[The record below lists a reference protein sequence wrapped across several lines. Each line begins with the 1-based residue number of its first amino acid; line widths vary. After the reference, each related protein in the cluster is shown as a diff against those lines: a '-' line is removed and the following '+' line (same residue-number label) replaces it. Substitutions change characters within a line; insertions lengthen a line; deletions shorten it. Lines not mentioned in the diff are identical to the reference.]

1 VKPTVVVTVLA
12 AVLAIAAGVAIA
24 GLPSTPPGAD
34 VRVLEVPTVETRPSE
49 TFAPLD
55 IEPTVTTTTT
65 IPTTPIA
72 STTTAVTSTS
82 TTTTDAPASTTTTS
96 TTPTSTTTT
105 EPTDTSGVFVETGD
119 ILRSR
124 DELNVATANASA
136 QAGVATAHAE
146 LLQGEGYAGVSPVD
160 SEPSATSAVYYEP
173 GFELEA
179 ARLATDLGWDPIGL
193 APMAD
198 LPTLL
203 TDQTFQLV
211 ALVGLDRA

>member
-34 VRVLEVPTVETRPSE
+34 VRVLAVPTIDTR
-49 TFAPLD
+49 
-55 IEPTVTTTTT
+55 PTVTLA
-65 IPTTPIA
+65 PIDVEPI
-72 STTTAVTSTS
+72 STTTVPPTSTSAAPASTS
-82 TTTTDAPASTTTTS
+82 TTTTDAVVQRSTTT

-105 EPTDTSGVFVETGD
+105 TSIPDTVD
-119 ILRSR
+119 ALRAR

-136 QAGVATAHAE
+136 SGGVATSHAE
-146 LLQGEGYAGVSPVD
+146 ILRARGYTTVNPVD
-160 SEPSATSAVYYEP
+160 SEPSPNSAVYYEP

-179 ARLATDLGWDPIGL
+179 SRLATDLGWDPIGL
-193 APMAD
+193 APMSE

-203 TDQTFQLV
+203 TDQTFELV

>member
-1 VKPTVVVTVLA
+1 MKPTVVVTVLA

-34 VRVLEVPTVETRPSE
+34 VRVLEVPAVETRPIE
-49 TFAPLD
+49 TLAPLN
-55 IEPTVTTTTT
+55 IEPTATTTTA
-65 IPTTPIA
+65 PRA
-72 STTTAVTSTS
+72 STTTTATSSS
-82 TTTTDAPASTTTTS
+82 TTTPDAPAATTTTTS
-96 TTPTSTTTT
+96 TTTAPPSA
-105 EPTDTSGVFVETGD
+105 DGNFLETGD
-119 ILRSR
+119 TLRPR
-124 DELNVATANASA
+124 PELSVATANASA

-146 LLQGEGYAGVSPVD
+146 ELQGLGYTDVSPVD

-193 APMAD
+193 APMAQ
-198 LPTLL
+198 LPTLQ
-203 TDQTFQLV
+203 TEQTFQLV